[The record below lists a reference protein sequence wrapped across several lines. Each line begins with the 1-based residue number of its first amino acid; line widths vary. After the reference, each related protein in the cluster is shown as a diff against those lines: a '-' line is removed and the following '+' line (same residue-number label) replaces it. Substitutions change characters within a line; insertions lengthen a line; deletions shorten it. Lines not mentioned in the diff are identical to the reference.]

1 MVFTILICMVI
12 ASICREIKKITG
24 IPYTPLLLV
33 AGMLCG
39 GYTSSLWEFGLGLEI
54 VLTIDPHGILLIFIP
69 ILIFEAAYN
78 TDLYFFK
85 KEFYQ
90 VITLAGPGVVIS
102 SVILAICF
110 NYVLGYG
117 DEFNI
122 YGGLCF
128 GSLASATDTVAVL
141 ALLKELGAPKY
152 FSMLFEGE
160 NLVNDATAM
169 VFYMIFSD
177 LFKAKGVTPLGALL
191 QFLRLSVGGIAL
203 GGFIFLIVIIWLRRI
218 TKDKILVITITIV
231 SCYLTFYFA
240 ENVAM
245 VSGLLSV
252 VVLGV
257 LMAMHSKMRMNPETA
272 ETIHIVISFI

>member
-1 MVFTILICMVI
+1 M
-12 ASICREIKKITG
+12 
-24 IPYTPLLLV
+24 
-33 AGMLCG
+33 
-39 GYTSSLWEFGLGLEI
+39 
-54 VLTIDPHGILLIFIP
+54 
-69 ILIFEAAYN
+69 IFEAAYN